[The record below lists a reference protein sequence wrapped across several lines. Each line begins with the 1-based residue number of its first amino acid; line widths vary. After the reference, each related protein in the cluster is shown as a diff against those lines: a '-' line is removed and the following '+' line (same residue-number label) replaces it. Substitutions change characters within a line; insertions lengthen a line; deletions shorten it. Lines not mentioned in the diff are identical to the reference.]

1 LFYLALELLYAH
13 NADYVRYPGY
23 GVDIGTA
30 NHLIVILNPAPT
42 AYVDGLG
49 VVVKVKNA
57 SSAATDINVNG
68 LGVKAIVDSAGNT
81 VTNFRANGVYTL
93 RYESVSDKFIL
104 QA

>member
-1 LFYLALELLYAH
+1 M
-13 NADYVRYPGY
+13 
-23 GVDIGTA
+23 IIT
-30 NHLIVILNPAPT
+30 LNPAPT
-42 AYVDGLG
+42 VYVDGFG

-57 SSAATDINVNG
+57 STVATDINVNG

-93 RYESVSDKFIL
+93 RYESVSGKFVL